1 MLDFIHRMI
10 DVDTQTLTIIISL
23 SCIAA
28 FMKREILG
36 SLLIAVVI
44 APFYVLASLFCL
56 YMFRHNYLSL
66 VSDAD
71 REATIAAA
79 LGITLVFV
87 AFLILLDA
95 HRAISAR
102 RVNRNMQQR
111 KLIQGQ
117 NRKA

>member
-1 MLDFIHRMI
+1 MLEMLHRMI
-10 DVDTQTLTIIISL
+10 DVDTQTMAIIVSL
-23 SCIAA
+23 SCLAA

-36 SLLIAVVI
+36 SMLIAVII

-56 YMFRHNYLSL
+56 YMFRHNYLSV
-66 VSDAD
+66 VSDTD

-95 HRAISAR
+95 HRAMAAR
-102 RVNRNMQQR
+102 KVNKNLKDR
-111 KLIQGQ
+111 KLLQGQ
-117 NRKA
+117 NRAR

>member
-1 MLDFIHRMI
+1 MMDFIHRMI
-10 DVDTQTLTIIISL
+10 DVDTQTLAIIISL

-36 SLLIAVVI
+36 SMLIAVVI

-56 YMFRHNYLSL
+56 HMFRHNYLSL

-87 AFLILLDA
+87 VFLILLDA
-95 HRAISAR
+95 HRAMSAR
-102 RVNRNMQQR
+102 RVNKNMQQR

-117 NRKA
+117 KRKA